1 MKPRLIILSDLWG
14 KEKSDWVSVHVELLK
29 DKFEIQYYDC
39 CELGGIDKV
48 NYTEES
54 LHSQFVN
61 SGIEKAVENL
71 LKVEKNQVD
80 ILAFSIG
87 GTIAWKAALK
97 GLNVRSLFAVSA
109 TRLRYEDEIP
119 NGAIKLYYG
128 ENDSNKPSNDWFEKH
143 SIDFEIIKN
152 REHVFYAEKDC
163 STLICDEILKKIH
176 TIC

>member
-14 KEKSDWVSVHVELLK
+14 KEKSDWVSGYVELLK

-39 CELGGIDKV
+39 CELGEIDKT
-48 NYTEES
+48 NYIEEN

-61 SGIEKAVENL
+61 GGIEKAVEHL
-71 LKVEKNQVD
+71 LKIEMNQID

-97 GLNVRSLFAVSA
+97 GLNVRYLFAVSS
-109 TRLRYEDEIP
+109 TRLRYENTIP
-119 NGAIKLYYG
+119 NGIVKGYYG
-128 ENDSNKPSNDWFEKH
+128 ENDNNRPSENWFEKL

-152 REHVFYAEKDC
+152 KEHNLYTEKEFT
-163 STLICDEILKKIH
+163 SSICKEIL
-176 TIC
+176 TQNLY

>member
-14 KEKSDWVSVHVELLK
+14 KEKSEWVSDYVELLK

-39 CELGGIDKV
+39 CELGEIDKT
-48 NYTEES
+48 NYIEEK

-61 SGIEKAVENL
+61 GGIEKAVANL
-71 LKVEKNQVD
+71 LMTEKNQID

-97 GLNVRSLFAVSA
+97 GLNVRNLFAVSS
-109 TRLRYEDEIP
+109 TRLRYEDKIP

-128 ENDSNKPSNDWFEKH
+128 ENDNNKPSNDWFEKH

-152 REHVFYAEKDC
+152 KEHDFYTEKEFADSICAEM
-163 STLICDEILKKIH
+163 LK
-176 TIC
+176 

>member
-14 KEKSDWVSVHVELLK
+14 KEKSDWVSAYVELLK

-39 CELGGIDKV
+39 CELGAIDKT

-54 LHSQFVN
+54 LHSQFI
-61 SGIEKAVENL
+61 SGGIETAIECFL
-71 LKVEKNQVD
+71 ITEKDQIDV
-80 ILAFSIG
+80 LAFSIG

-128 ENDSNKPSNDWFEKH
+128 ENDSNKPSENWFEKYA
-143 SIDFEIIKN
+143 IDFEIIKN
-152 REHVFYAEKDC
+152 KEHSFYIEKDFIAFIC
-163 STLICDEILKKIH
+163 SEILK
-176 TIC
+176 